1 NPMKLFVGL
10 DVSSFDIKV
19 CFLNGEGD
27 QLNSFAVTNDL
38 PGATQLRDE
47 ILKVTQNQQSTREL
61 RIGLEST
68 SVYSFHPSMFLHHD
82 ESIRALGGQVLVMNP
97 KQIANFKKSYSD
109 MDKTDEIDAFVIA
122 DYMRFGRL
130 PMSIVKEEQY
140 VALQQLTRA
149 RYNIIQQITKEKQ
162 RFLQYLSYK
171 CNTFTEDV
179 ESSVFGK
186 AMLDLFQESYSLEE
200 LSQIPLEDLADYLR
214 VKGKNRFPDA
224 KQVAESI
231 QTAVRSSYR
240 LDKVVEDSIDTILAT
255 SITLIRTFEK
265 QIKELDKA
273 IERIMKGVPQTLQSI
288 PGVGP
293 VFAAGIVAEIG
304 QIERFANEEKI
315 AKYAGLYW
323 RKHQSGRFTADDTSL
338 SRNGNQYLRYYLV
351 EAANSVRRQI
361 PEYNDY
367 YAKKYREVP
376 KHQHKRALVLT
387 ARKFVRLV
395 DALLRKNQIYTPK
408 RSVIHEA

>member
-1 NPMKLFVGL
+1 MKLFVGL

-27 QLNSFAVTNDL
+27 KLNSFTVANDL

-47 ILKVTQNQQSTREL
+47 ILKITQNQSVSAL

-68 SVYSFHPSMFLHHD
+68 SVYSFHPSMFLHND
-82 ESIRALGGQVLVMNP
+82 ASIRALGGQVLVMNP

-122 DYMRFGRL
+122 DYLRFGRL
-130 PMSIVKEEQY
+130 PMSVVKEEQY

-149 RYNIIQQITKEKQ
+149 RYQIVRQITQEKQ

-171 CNTFTEDV
+171 CNTFTEEV

-186 AMLDLFQESYSLEE
+186 AMMDLFFENYSLEE
-200 LSQIPLEDLADYLR
+200 LAQMPLEDLADYLQS
-214 VKGKNRFPDA
+214 KGKNRFPDPKSVA
-224 KQVAESI
+224 KFI
-231 QTAVRSSYR
+231 QKAVRSSYR
-240 LDKVVEDSIDTILAT
+240 LDKVVEDSIDTILGT
-255 SITLIRTFEK
+255 SITLIRTFDK
-265 QIKELDKA
+265 QIKELDKS
-273 IERIMKGVPQTLQSI
+273 IQRIMKGLPQTLQSI
-288 PGVGP
+288 PGIGP
-293 VFAAGIVAEIG
+293 VFTAGIIAEIG
-304 QIERFANEEKI
+304 QIERFSDETKI

-351 EAANSVRRQI
+351 EAANSVRTQI
-361 PEYNDY
+361 PI
-367 YAKKYREVP
+367 R
-376 KHQHKRALVLT
+376 
-387 ARKFVRLV
+387 
-395 DALLRKNQIYTPK
+395 
-408 RSVIHEA
+408 

>member
-1 NPMKLFVGL
+1 MKLFVGL

-19 CFLNGEGD
+19 CFLDGEGE
-27 QLNSFAVTNDL
+27 QLKSFTTANDL

-47 ILKVTQNQQSTREL
+47 ILDTAKNRSVDVL

-68 SVYSFHPSMFLHHD
+68 SVYSFHPSMFLHND
-82 ESIRALGGQVLVMNP
+82 ECMRGLGAKVFVMNP

-122 DYMRFGRL
+122 DYLRFGRL
-130 PMSIVKEEQY
+130 PMSVVKGEQY

-149 RYNIIQQITKEKQ
+149 RYQLVRQVTQEKQ

-186 AMLDLFQESYSLEE
+186 AMMDLFLEQYSLDELANLSLEE
-200 LSQIPLEDLADYLR
+200 LVAYLKT
-214 VKGKNRFPDA
+214 KGNNRFPDPEKVA
-224 KQVAESI
+224 KSI
-231 QTAVRSSYR
+231 QKAVSSSYR
-240 LDKVVEDSIDTILAT
+240 LDKMVEDSIDTIMAT
-255 SITLIRTFEK
+255 SITLIRTFQK
-265 QIKELDKA
+265 QIKEIDKA
-273 IERIMKGVPQTLQSI
+273 IKRIMAGLHQTLETI

-293 VFAAGIVAEIG
+293 VYTAGIIAEIG
-304 QIERFANEEKI
+304 QIERFEDETKI

-351 EAANSVRRQI
+351 EAANSIRQQV
-361 PEYNDY
+361 PEYSAY
-367 YAKKYREVP
+367 YAKKFKEVP
-376 KHQHKRALVLT
+376 KHQHKRALALT

-408 RSVIHEA
+408 GALIHGA

>member
-1 NPMKLFVGL
+1 MKLFVGL

-27 QLNSFAVTNDL
+27 ELNSFTVNNDL

-47 ILKVTQNQQSTREL
+47 ILKIDQNQSISVL

-68 SVYSFHPSMFLHHD
+68 SVYSFHPSMFLHND
-82 ESIRALGGQVLVMNP
+82 ESIRSLGGQVLVMNP

-122 DYMRFGRL
+122 DYLRFGRL
-130 PMSIVKEEQY
+130 PMSVVKEEQY

-149 RYNIIQQITKEKQ
+149 RYEIVRQITKEKQ

-171 CNTFTEDV
+171 CNTFTEKV

-186 AMLDLFQESYSLEE
+186 AMMDLFLEHYSLEE
-200 LSQIPLEDLADYLR
+200 LSQMSLEDLADYLR
-214 VKGKNRFPDA
+214 LKGRNRFPDA
-224 KQVAESI
+224 KQVAKSI
-231 QTAVRSSYR
+231 QKAVRSSYR
-240 LDKVVEDSIDTILAT
+240 LDKVVEDSIDTILGT

-265 QIKELDKA
+265 QIKELDKS
-273 IERIMKGVPQTLQSI
+273 IERIMKGVPQTLQTV
-288 PGVGP
+288 PGIGP
-293 VFAAGIVAEIG
+293 VFTAGIIAEIG
-304 QIERFANEEKI
+304 QIERFEDEAKI

-351 EAANSVRRQI
+351 EAANLVRRHV
-361 PEYNDY
+361 PEYKEY
-367 YAKKYREVP
+367 YAKKFDEVP

-387 ARKFVRLV
+387 ARKLVRLV

-408 RSVIHEA
+408 RSEIYEA